1 MVRRGRR
8 SAWVA
13 TVALAWLLLASDGAA
28 AVQSSSRSAGTW
40 VDSPVTFRAGGI
52 TVYGTYRHPRQP
64 TGATPAAL
72 LIAGSG
78 PTDRNG
84 NSPELPGSVDT
95 LQTLADWLSQDG
107 VASLRY
113 DKLGSGRTGL
123 GPYVLDPATIGIKPF
138 DQEAVAALTYLAGRP
153 GVDRR
158 RLAVVGHSEGALFAL
173 LLATGMA
180 GPAPAVHALGLLEP
194 LSVRYLDLISDQIT
208 AQIDAASRSGQ
219 LTAGA
224 AATLEHQLAAAIS
237 SLRADGKLPAD
248 APQVLSSVFSPATAR
263 FLSQADRDDPAQ
275 LAARLRAHT
284 PVLVSCSN
292 DDIQVTCVE
301 VEHLVAGLQGAH
313 AQVDLV
319 QLAGVDHVLKQDPSR
334 TALAYTEP
342 LPFSPQLRAALAAFV
357 EKYL

>member
-1 MVRRGRR
+1 MRRARP
-8 SAWVA
+8 SALMA
-13 TVALAWLLLASDGAA
+13 TVALACLLLVSGGAA
-28 AVQSSSRSAGTW
+28 AVQSRARPTGTW
-40 VDSPVTFRAGGI
+40 VDSPVTFGAGGI
-52 TVYGTYRHPRQP
+52 TVYATYRHRLPP
-64 TGATPAAL
+64 TGSTPAAL

-84 NSPELPGSVDT
+84 NSPELSGSVDT
-95 LQTLADWLSQDG
+95 LKTVADWLSQDG

-123 GPYVLDPATIGIKPF
+123 GPYLLDPATIGIKPF
-138 DQEAVAALTYLAGRP
+138 DEEAVAALTYLAGRP

-208 AQIDAASRSGQ
+208 AQIVAASGSGQ
-219 LTAGA
+219 MTAGA

-248 APQVLSSVFSPATAR
+248 VPQVLSSVFSPANAL

-275 LAARLRAHT
+275 LAAQLRPPT

-292 DDIQVTCVE
+292 DDIQVSCAE
-301 VEHLVAGLQGAH
+301 VDHLVSGLGESHVQI
-313 AQVDLV
+313 DFV

-342 LPFSPQLRAALAAFV
+342 LPFSPQLRAALQTFV
-357 EKYL
+357 RQHL